1 MIVVIYMKRKMVFSL
16 LIFLLLYSFTSLA
29 ADKYDT
35 VILHGDVY
43 DPASN
48 KSLEK
53 YNIGIKDDKISII
66 TLDDIIGNTII
77 DASGKLVIPAFI
89 DSFQRHFGDK
99 FDESRLFDGVVSSI
113 YIADDNYDSFLLNN
127 GANISYIN
135 RILLRDI
142 SNIYANKDQDQAYT
156 DFKSKVASA
165 ISDGFAGFYIKP
177 LTADPLDLNF
187 IDSTFPLYL
196 DLENIN
202 ESEIIPFVSTLIET
216 NKDRKIHLL
225 AANNFYS
232 IMDDLLNFASD
243 HNNFTLGG
251 YPFSYVNIVPANQ
264 NSNYLKNL
272 NGNLAVNK
280 DNKESFPFNENY
292 YKSNNRISIAG
303 AINQETIN
311 KIVSSPS
318 FTSESFDRAP
328 GKIMNTQDINTFMA
342 RILMGSNT
350 ESLKEAI
357 SGQTKSV
364 KDMFP
369 AIDSPLLNKGMI
381 QVGADADIVI
391 IDPKVISQ
399 HSSIADVPNISSGI
413 QTLIREGVVLI
424 NEGKIIPNTPKARW
438 IKRTVASFDK
448 IEDYKIDMRGK
459 KTKDI
464 DAISYNNRV
473 LLPIGEICEFLGVSY
488 EENLGIAT
496 IGDAIKL
503 SIGNQFFSTGAN
515 KSELIDPPILINNEI
530 YLSEKALANLFG
542 GFYSVKTD
550 NNLLKLKKNSKA
562 SLLEAPLQDGDI
574 NIILDAKNII
584 YVYLFSALLLISM
597 ILYLNLGKKNKKMKE
612 RKGNL

>member
-1 MIVVIYMKRKMVFSL
+1 MKRKMVFSL

-66 TLDDIIGNTII
+66 TLDDIVGNTII

-251 YPFSYVNIVPANQ
+251 YPFSYVNIIPANQ

-311 KIVSSPS
+311 KIVSNPS

-342 RILMGSNT
+342 RLLIGSNT

-438 IKRTVASFDK
+438 IKRTVASFDE

-597 ILYLNLGKKNKKMKE
+597 ILYLNLGKKNKKIE
-612 RKGNL
+612 RKKG

>member
-66 TLDDIIGNTII
+66 TLDDIVGNTII

-202 ESEIIPFVSTLIET
+202 ESEIIPFVSTLIEA

-342 RILMGSNT
+342 RLLIGSNT

-424 NEGKIIPNTPKARW
+424 NESKIIPNTPKARW

-542 GFYSVKTD
+542 GFYSVKAD

-597 ILYLNLGKKNKKMKE
+597 ILYLNLGKKNKKIE
-612 RKGNL
+612 RKKG

>member
-66 TLDDIIGNTII
+66 TLDDIVGNTII

-342 RILMGSNT
+342 RLLIGSNT

-597 ILYLNLGKKNKKMKE
+597 ILYLNLGKKNKKIE
-612 RKGNL
+612 RKKG

>member
-1 MIVVIYMKRKMVFSL
+1 MKRKMVFSL

-66 TLDDIIGNTII
+66 TLDDIVGNTII

-342 RILMGSNT
+342 RLLMGSNT

-381 QVGADADIVI
+381 QVGADADIII

-424 NEGKIIPNTPKARW
+424 NESKIIPNTPKARW

-542 GFYSVKTD
+542 GFYSVKAD

-597 ILYLNLGKKNKKMKE
+597 ILYLNLGKKNKKIE
-612 RKGNL
+612 RKKG

>member
-1 MIVVIYMKRKMVFSL
+1 MVFSL

-66 TLDDIIGNTII
+66 TLDDIVGNTII

-342 RILMGSNT
+342 RLLMGSNT

-473 LLPIGEICEFLGVSY
+473 LLPISEICEFLGVSY

-597 ILYLNLGKKNKKMKE
+597 ILYLNLGKKNKKIE
-612 RKGNL
+612 RKKG

>member
-1 MIVVIYMKRKMVFSL
+1 MKRKMVFSL

-66 TLDDIIGNTII
+66 TLDDIVGNTTI

-177 LTADPLDLNF
+177 LTAGPLDLNF

-280 DNKESFPFNENY
+280 DNKESFSFNENY

-342 RILMGSNT
+342 RLLIGSNT

-464 DAISYNNRV
+464 DAISYNNRI

-542 GFYSVKTD
+542 GFYSVKAD

-574 NIILDAKNII
+574 NIKMDAKNII

-597 ILYLNLGKKNKKMKE
+597 ILYLNLGKKNKKIE
-612 RKGNL
+612 RKKG

>member
-1 MIVVIYMKRKMVFSL
+1 MKRKMVFSL

-66 TLDDIIGNTII
+66 TLDDIVGNTII

-292 YKSNNRISIAG
+292 YKSNNRISISG

-342 RILMGSNT
+342 RLLIGSNT

-597 ILYLNLGKKNKKMKE
+597 ILYLNLGKKNKKIE
-612 RKGNL
+612 RKKG

>member
-1 MIVVIYMKRKMVFSL
+1 MIVVIYMKKKMVFSL

-66 TLDDIIGNTII
+66 TLDDIVGNTII

-342 RILMGSNT
+342 RLLIGSNT

-597 ILYLNLGKKNKKMKE
+597 ILYLNLGKKNKKIE
-612 RKGNL
+612 RKKG

>member
-1 MIVVIYMKRKMVFSL
+1 MKRKMVFSL

-66 TLDDIIGNTII
+66 TLDDIVGNTII

-232 IMDDLLNFASD
+232 IMDDLLNFASN

-342 RILMGSNT
+342 RLLIGSNT

-391 IDPKVISQ
+391 VDPKVISQ

-473 LLPIGEICEFLGVSY
+473 LLPIGEICEFLCVSY

-530 YLSEKALANLFG
+530 YLSEKALANLFS

-597 ILYLNLGKKNKKMKE
+597 ILYLNLGKKNKKIE
-612 RKGNL
+612 RKKR

>member
-1 MIVVIYMKRKMVFSL
+1 MKRKMVFSL

-66 TLDDIIGNTII
+66 TLDDIVGNTII

-342 RILMGSNT
+342 RLLIGSNT

-597 ILYLNLGKKNKKMKE
+597 ILYLNLGKKNKKIE
-612 RKGNL
+612 RKKG

>member
-1 MIVVIYMKRKMVFSL
+1 MIVVVYMKRKMVFSL

-66 TLDDIIGNTII
+66 TLDDIVGNTII

-342 RILMGSNT
+342 RLLMGSNT

-473 LLPIGEICEFLGVSY
+473 LLPISEICEFLGVSY

-597 ILYLNLGKKNKKMKE
+597 ILYLNLGKKNKKIE
-612 RKGNL
+612 RKKG

>member
-1 MIVVIYMKRKMVFSL
+1 MVFSL

-342 RILMGSNT
+342 RLLMGSNT

-424 NEGKIIPNTPKARW
+424 NESKIIPNTPKARW

-542 GFYSVKTD
+542 GFYSVKAD

-597 ILYLNLGKKNKKMKE
+597 ILYLNLGKKNKKIE
-612 RKGNL
+612 RKKG

>member
-1 MIVVIYMKRKMVFSL
+1 MVFSL

-251 YPFSYVNIVPANQ
+251 YPFSYVNIIPANQ

-311 KIVSSPS
+311 KIVSNPS

-342 RILMGSNT
+342 RLLIGSNT

-438 IKRTVASFDK
+438 IKRTVASFDE

-597 ILYLNLGKKNKKMKE
+597 ILYLNLGKKNKKIE
-612 RKGNL
+612 RKKG

>member
-1 MIVVIYMKRKMVFSL
+1 MKRKMVFSL

-66 TLDDIIGNTII
+66 TLDDIVGNTII

-342 RILMGSNT
+342 RLLMGSNT

-438 IKRTVASFDK
+438 IKRTVASFDE

-597 ILYLNLGKKNKKMKE
+597 ILYLNLGKKNKKIE
-612 RKGNL
+612 RKKG

>member
-66 TLDDIIGNTII
+66 TLDDIVGNTII

-292 YKSNNRISIAG
+292 YKSNNRISISG

-342 RILMGSNT
+342 RLLIGSNT

-597 ILYLNLGKKNKKMKE
+597 ILYLNLGKKNKKIE
-612 RKGNL
+612 RKKG

>member
-1 MIVVIYMKRKMVFSL
+1 MKRKMVFSL

-66 TLDDIIGNTII
+66 TLDDIVGNTII

-597 ILYLNLGKKNKKMKE
+597 ILYLNLGKKNKKIE
-612 RKGNL
+612 RKKG

>member
-1 MIVVIYMKRKMVFSL
+1 MKRKIVFSL

-29 ADKYDT
+29 ADQYDT

-48 KSLEK
+48 RSLEK
-53 YNIGIKDDKISII
+53 YNLGIKDDKISII
-66 TLDDIIGNTII
+66 TLDDIVGNTII
-77 DASGKLVIPAFI
+77 DASGKLVMPAFI

-99 FDESRLFDGVVSSI
+99 FDEARLFDGVVNSI

-127 GANISYIN
+127 GASISYIN

-142 SNIYANKDQDQAYT
+142 SNIYANKDQDQAYA

-177 LTADPLDLNF
+177 LTTDPLDLDF

-202 ESEIIPFVSTLIET
+202 ESEIIPFVSTLTET

-232 IMDDLLNFASD
+232 IMDDLLNFAND
-243 HNNFTLGG
+243 HDNFTLGG
-251 YPFSYVNIVPANQ
+251 YPFSYVNIVPANK
-264 NSNYLKNL
+264 NSNYFKNL

-280 DNKESFPFNENY
+280 DSKESFAFNENY
-292 YKSNNRISIAG
+292 YKSNNRISVAG

-318 FTSESFDRAP
+318 FTSESYDRAP
-328 GKIMNTQDINTFMA
+328 GKIINTQDINTFMA
-342 RILMGSNT
+342 RILLGINT

-357 SGQTKSV
+357 NGQTKSV

-391 IDPKVISQ
+391 IDPKTISQ
-399 HSSIADVPNISSGI
+399 HSSIADVPNISSGV

-448 IEDYKIDMRGK
+448 IEDYKINMRGK

-464 DAISYNNRV
+464 NAINYNDHV
-473 LLPIGEICEFLGVSY
+473 LLPINEICGFLGVSY

-515 KSELIDPPILINNEI
+515 KSELIDPPILINNRI

-542 GFYSVKTD
+542 GFYSVKAD

-574 NIILDAKNII
+574 NIKMDTKNII

-597 ILYLNLGKKNKKMKE
+597 ILYLNLGKKNKKIE
-612 RKGNL
+612 RKKG

>member
-1 MIVVIYMKRKMVFSL
+1 MKRKMVFSL

-66 TLDDIIGNTII
+66 TLDDIVGNTII

-216 NKDRKIHLL
+216 NKGRKIHLL

-597 ILYLNLGKKNKKMKE
+597 ILYLNLGKKNKKIE
-612 RKGNL
+612 RKKG

>member
-1 MIVVIYMKRKMVFSL
+1 MKRKMVFSL

-342 RILMGSNT
+342 RLLMGSNT

-424 NEGKIIPNTPKARW
+424 NESKIIPNTPKARW

-542 GFYSVKTD
+542 GFYSVKAD

-597 ILYLNLGKKNKKMKE
+597 ILYLNLGKKNKKIE
-612 RKGNL
+612 RKKG

>member
-1 MIVVIYMKRKMVFSL
+1 MKRKMVFSL

-187 IDSTFPLYL
+187 IDSTFPLCL

-342 RILMGSNT
+342 RLLMGSNT

-424 NEGKIIPNTPKARW
+424 NESKIIPNTPKARW

-542 GFYSVKTD
+542 GFYSVKAD

-597 ILYLNLGKKNKKMKE
+597 ILYLNLGKKNKKIE
-612 RKGNL
+612 RKKG

>member
-342 RILMGSNT
+342 RLLMGSNT

-424 NEGKIIPNTPKARW
+424 NESKIIPNTPKARW

-542 GFYSVKTD
+542 GFYSVKAD

-597 ILYLNLGKKNKKMKE
+597 ILYLNLGKKNKKIE
-612 RKGNL
+612 RKKG

>member
-1 MIVVIYMKRKMVFSL
+1 MKRKMVFSL

-66 TLDDIIGNTII
+66 TLDDIVGNTII

-202 ESEIIPFVSTLIET
+202 ESEIIPFVSTLIEA

-342 RILMGSNT
+342 RLLIGSNT

-424 NEGKIIPNTPKARW
+424 NESKIIPNTPKARW

-542 GFYSVKTD
+542 GFYSVKAD

-597 ILYLNLGKKNKKMKE
+597 ILYLNLGKKNKKIE
-612 RKGNL
+612 RKKG

>member
-1 MIVVIYMKRKMVFSL
+1 MKRKMVFSL

-66 TLDDIIGNTII
+66 TLDDIVGNTII

-342 RILMGSNT
+342 RLLMGSNT

-542 GFYSVKTD
+542 GFYSVKAD

-597 ILYLNLGKKNKKMKE
+597 ILYLNLGKKNKKIE
-612 RKGNL
+612 RKKG

>member
-66 TLDDIIGNTII
+66 TLDEIVGNTII

-424 NEGKIIPNTPKARW
+424 NESKIIPNTPKARW

-542 GFYSVKTD
+542 GFYSVKAD

-597 ILYLNLGKKNKKMKE
+597 ILYLNLGKKNKKIE
-612 RKGNL
+612 RKKG

>member
-1 MIVVIYMKRKMVFSL
+1 MVFSL

-66 TLDDIIGNTII
+66 TLDDIVGNTII

-216 NKDRKIHLL
+216 NKGRKIHLL

-597 ILYLNLGKKNKKMKE
+597 ILYLNLGKKNKKIE
-612 RKGNL
+612 RKKG

>member
-251 YPFSYVNIVPANQ
+251 YPFSYVNIIPANQ

-311 KIVSSPS
+311 KIVSNPS

-342 RILMGSNT
+342 RLLIGSNT

-438 IKRTVASFDK
+438 IKRTVASFDE

-597 ILYLNLGKKNKKMKE
+597 ILYLNLGKKNKKIE
-612 RKGNL
+612 RKKG

>member
-66 TLDDIIGNTII
+66 TLDDIVGNTII

-342 RILMGSNT
+342 RLLMGSNT

-597 ILYLNLGKKNKKMKE
+597 ILYLNLGKKNKKIE
-612 RKGNL
+612 RKKG

>member
-1 MIVVIYMKRKMVFSL
+1 MKRKMVFSL

-66 TLDDIIGNTII
+66 TLDDIVGNTII

-342 RILMGSNT
+342 RLLMGSNT

-473 LLPIGEICEFLGVSY
+473 LLPISEICEFLGVSY

-597 ILYLNLGKKNKKMKE
+597 ILYLNLGKKNKKIE
-612 RKGNL
+612 RKKG

>member
-66 TLDDIIGNTII
+66 TLDDIVGNTII

-342 RILMGSNT
+342 RLLMGSNT

-381 QVGADADIVI
+381 QVGADADIII

-424 NEGKIIPNTPKARW
+424 NESKIIPNTPKARW

-542 GFYSVKTD
+542 GFYSVKAD

-597 ILYLNLGKKNKKMKE
+597 ILYLNLGKKNKKIE
-612 RKGNL
+612 RKKG

>member
-1 MIVVIYMKRKMVFSL
+1 MIVVIYMKRKTVFSL
-16 LIFLLLYSFTSLA
+16 LIFLLLYSFTSHA
-29 ADKYDT
+29 ADQYDT

-66 TLDDIIGNTII
+66 TLDDIVGNTII
-77 DASGKLVIPAFI
+77 DATGKLVVPAFI

-127 GANISYIN
+127 GASISYIN

-142 SNIYANKDQDQAYT
+142 SNIYANKDQDQAYA

-177 LTADPLDLNF
+177 LTTDPLDLDF
-187 IDSTFPLYL
+187 IDSSYPLYL

-202 ESEIIPFVSTLIET
+202 ESEIIPFVSTLAET
-216 NKDRKIHLL
+216 NKDRKIHLI

-243 HNNFTLGG
+243 HDNFTLGG

-272 NGNLAVNK
+272 NGNLAINK
-280 DNKESFPFNENY
+280 DSKESFTFGENY
-292 YKSNNRISIAG
+292 YKSNNRISVAS
-303 AINQETIN
+303 AINQDTIS
-311 KIVSSPS
+311 KLASSPA
-318 FTSESFDRAP
+318 FTSESYDRAP

-342 RILMGSNT
+342 RILLGINT

-357 SGQTKSV
+357 SAQTKSV

-381 QVGADADIVI
+381 QVGADADILI
-391 IDPKVISQ
+391 IDSKTISQ
-399 HSSIADVPNISSGI
+399 HSSIADTPNISSGV

-448 IEDYKIDMRGK
+448 IEDYKIDVKGK
-459 KTKDI
+459 KAI
-464 DAISYNNRV
+464 NLNAISYNNRV
-473 LLPIGEICEFLGVSY
+473 LLPINEICEFLGVSY

-515 KSELIDPPILINNEI
+515 KSELIDPPILINNDI
-530 YLSEKALANLFG
+530 YLSEKALSNLFNE
-542 GFYSVKTD
+542 FYSVKTD
-550 NNLLKLKKNSKA
+550 NNTLKLKKNSKA

-574 NIILDAKNII
+574 NIKLDTKNII

-597 ILYLNLGKKNKKMKE
+597 ILYLNLGKKNKKIE
-612 RKGNL
+612 RKKG

>member
-1 MIVVIYMKRKMVFSL
+1 MKRKMVFSL

-342 RILMGSNT
+342 RLLMGSNT

-424 NEGKIIPNTPKARW
+424 NESKIIPNTPKARW

-597 ILYLNLGKKNKKMKE
+597 ILYLNLGKKNKKIE
-612 RKGNL
+612 RKKG

>member
-66 TLDDIIGNTII
+66 TLDDIVGNTII

-342 RILMGSNT
+342 RLLMGSNT

-473 LLPIGEICEFLGVSY
+473 LLPISEICEFLGVSY

-597 ILYLNLGKKNKKMKE
+597 ILYLNLGKKNKKIE
-612 RKGNL
+612 RKKG

>member
-1 MIVVIYMKRKMVFSL
+1 MKRKMVFSL

-66 TLDDIIGNTII
+66 TLDDIVGNTII

-424 NEGKIIPNTPKARW
+424 NESKIIPNTPKARW

-542 GFYSVKTD
+542 GFYSVKAD

-597 ILYLNLGKKNKKMKE
+597 ILYLNLGKKNKKIE
-612 RKGNL
+612 RKKG

>member
-66 TLDDIIGNTII
+66 TLDDIVGNTII

-597 ILYLNLGKKNKKMKE
+597 ILYLNLGKKNKKIE
-612 RKGNL
+612 RKKG

>member
-66 TLDDIIGNTII
+66 TLDDIVGNTII

-202 ESEIIPFVSTLIET
+202 ESEIIPFVSTLIEA

-342 RILMGSNT
+342 RLLIGSNT

-364 KDMFP
+364 KDMFS

-438 IKRTVASFDK
+438 IKRTVASFDE

-597 ILYLNLGKKNKKMKE
+597 ILYLNLGKKNKKIE
-612 RKGNL
+612 RKKG

>member
-66 TLDDIIGNTII
+66 TLDDIVGNTII

-89 DSFQRHFGDK
+89 DSFQRHGGDK

-342 RILMGSNT
+342 RLLIGSNT

-597 ILYLNLGKKNKKMKE
+597 ILYLNLGKKNKKIE
-612 RKGNL
+612 RKKG

>member
-66 TLDDIIGNTII
+66 TLDDIVGNTII

-216 NKDRKIHLL
+216 NKGRKIHLL
-225 AANNFYS
+225 AANNFYN

-391 IDPKVISQ
+391 IDSKVISQ

-597 ILYLNLGKKNKKMKE
+597 ILYLNLGKKNKKIE
-612 RKGNL
+612 RKKG

>member
-66 TLDDIIGNTII
+66 TLDDIVGNTII

-232 IMDDLLNFASD
+232 IMDDLLNFASN

-342 RILMGSNT
+342 RLLMGSNT

-424 NEGKIIPNTPKARW
+424 NESKIIPNTPKARW

-597 ILYLNLGKKNKKMKE
+597 ILYLNLGKKNKKIE
-612 RKGNL
+612 RKKG

>member
-1 MIVVIYMKRKMVFSL
+1 MKRKMVFSL

-66 TLDDIIGNTII
+66 TLDDIVGNTII

-342 RILMGSNT
+342 RLLIGSNT

-357 SGQTKSV
+357 SGQTKSA

-448 IEDYKIDMRGK
+448 IEDYKIDMGGK

-597 ILYLNLGKKNKKMKE
+597 ILYLNLGKKNKKIE
-612 RKGNL
+612 RKKG